1 MSTAVVVLPLSS
13 PQASVQVLLVVPM
26 RWERVFIWL
35 TQPARSPPEYS
46 GKAPDAPDCVRLTL
60 PPGGRILA
68 RA

>member
-35 TQPARSPPEYS
+35 TQPARSPPES
-46 GKAPDAPDCVRLTL
+46 S
-60 PPGGRILA
+60 
-68 RA
+68 